1 MKSKNNSILSL
12 QHSNVISNIETYNDG
27 KKLKSLWLS
36 IPAYCHL
43 KCSYCFASTND
54 QGKKLD
60 RLSNEQYERIL
71 RDFAKLGGE
80 FVGIPGDGEPFHKM
94 NWVLTKFISNICNE
108 LGLKLAIFTTGD
120 AIFFEP
126 EGDGN
131 VIDYEKMDFLQD
143 KNIVLLIKYNHSNED
158 VQNSLVGKEVDKV
171 VKKKSKYSE
180 LRDKSID
187 ILINK
192 YHLNDVKRR
201 LGLVTS
207 IIKENAER
215 EEENGKLEIVNIFE
229 RTKRDNLIF
238 DCDTILELG
247 RGRSFS
253 KDCKV
258 PPKIDLERVFNQ
270 LTEAGAT
277 GISQGGTYVGSTCCD
292 RILHHLYIKA
302 NGDVFPCIGC
312 SREDIEKTF
321 LLGNVQYDSLESLWN
336 KPLRRRLAEERFET
350 IEGVCSHCENFQSE
364 LCYSCLGRCIPEFTE
379 EDCKNFINQGYHSLS
394 TIGCVHHKPITTTWL
409 SGLVDYIRTMLSYT
423 TTTDKLKF
431 EGLEKLWRPNKNI
444 AYTLWQLSPEDRRM
458 VIEKIISHSGDPQDD
473 ISFNPQDKIIDSH
486 IARFSIRKHYRY
498 SELLFTMNR
507 VWDFAKDPNL
517 IEEVKTLDESDKKTL
532 INTISQS
539 FLSNIFLASF
549 KILFEKYDTKDNS
562 IQYCNF
568 ILYDNLREK
577 YFYRSIAKDK
587 SEFEDPFYFKS
598 LIISRWYEDVKI
610 DGKDTNFWKDYCF
623 NLSAAFRHEL
633 YGDYELKLGTEEKIS
648 DNFNTEL
655 KRRTIDLIPII
666 ENQSIKSKAL
676 LFDDVVSTKRFLG
689 KYSLV
694 EKFINS
700 KIFSEL
706 ESTDILLLKDLYSEI
721 NEKVFYDL
729 DDKKYKELLDDI
741 ENQIDTLDNHSSVAE
756 RLMNEFKKSRKKG
769 KGTKFINYFI
779 YLSIMHNTL
788 KVNYYYLLHSTNFKT
803 INPEKQELMADSDLP
818 GIIKS
823 SGILI
828 CTKKPIN
835 NHFRSELKLF
845 ISSIF
850 APFDE
855 FYYDQLYG
863 KAKADK
869 QFQDKVEA
877 HRHTIINLINPLY
890 PRIISNSTLKPY
902 DKNGI
907 IFALIAIYD
916 ICSKE
921 EDRNKV
927 GKLLPSNPKTI
938 LEELS
943 AYFISAKNDSSATME
958 LSSKLAESAKSLN
971 PIERLDLFT
980 VVFNLLDNA
989 MKAGAQVG
997 TKRVIQMSS
1006 IESEG
1011 LQVIIITNPRSM
1023 PNEVIHFLNDQ
1034 DLNVHAY
1041 KFNTLIKETG
1051 GTVIIKKIVQKNKWL
1066 MSINSSEKQQK
1077 TVVTLTII

>member
-1 MKSKNNSILSL
+1 
-12 QHSNVISNIETYNDG
+12 
-27 KKLKSLWLS
+27 
-36 IPAYCHL
+36 
-43 KCSYCFASTND
+43 
-54 QGKKLD
+54 
-60 RLSNEQYERIL
+60 
-71 RDFAKLGGE
+71 
-80 FVGIPGDGEPFHKM
+80 
-94 NWVLTKFISNICNE
+94 
-108 LGLKLAIFTTGD
+108 
-120 AIFFEP
+120 
-126 EGDGN
+126 
-131 VIDYEKMDFLQD
+131 MDFLKD
-143 KNIVLLIKYNHSNED
+143 KNIVLLIKYNHSKED
-158 VQNSLVGKEVDKV
+158 IQNILVGKEPGKISNQ
-171 VKKKSKYSE
+171 KKSNFSA
-180 LRDKSID
+180 LRDKSLD

-192 YHLNDVKRR
+192 YHLNDEKRR

-207 IIKENAER
+207 IIKENAEK
-215 EEENGKLEIVNIFE
+215 EENNGKLEIVNIFE

-247 RGRSFS
+247 RGRSFT
-253 KDCKV
+253 KDHKV
-258 PPKIDLERVFNQ
+258 LPKFDLERVFKLLQ
-270 LTEAGAT
+270 DAGAT
-277 GISQGGTYVGSTCCD
+277 GLSQGGTYVGNTCCD

-312 SREDIEKTF
+312 SREDIEKIF
-321 LLGNVQYDSLESLWN
+321 LLGNIKDHTLESLWN

-350 IEGVCSHCENFQSE
+350 ISGVCSHCENFHSE
-364 LCYSCLGRCIPEFTE
+364 LCYSCLGRCISEYTE
-379 EDCKNFINQGYHSLS
+379 DNSDLTIKSAFSVP
-394 TIGCVHHKPITTTWL
+394 TIGCMHHKPITTTWL
-409 SGLVDYIRTMLSYT
+409 SGLVDYIRTILSYST
-423 TTTDKLKF
+423 TTNKLKH

-444 AYTLWQLSPEDRRM
+444 AYSLWQLSPEDRKT
-458 VIEKIISHSGDPQDD
+458 VIEKIIIHSGNPQDD
-473 ISFNPQDKIIDSH
+473 ISFNPQDKIIDSR
-486 IARFSIRKHYRY
+486 IANFSIRKHYRY
-498 SELLFTMNR
+498 SDLLFTMNK

-517 IEEVKTLDESDKKTL
+517 IEEVKTLNESDKQTL

-549 KILFEKYDTKDNS
+549 KILFEKYDAKEES

-587 SEFEDPFYFKS
+587 ADFDDSIYRKS

-610 DGKDTNFWKDYCF
+610 NGKDTNFWKDYCF
-623 NLSAAFRHEL
+623 NLSASFRHEL
-633 YGDYELKLGTEEKIS
+633 YGDYELKLGEEGKL
-648 DNFNTEL
+648 DENFNTEL

-666 ENQSIKSKAL
+666 ENKYIRSKAL
-676 LFDDVVSTKRFLG
+676 LFDEVVSTEGFLE
-689 KYSLV
+689 KYYLV

-706 ESTDILLLKDLYSEI
+706 ESTDILLLKNLYSEI
-721 NEKVFYDL
+721 NKKVFYEL
-729 DDKKYKELLDDI
+729 DDKKNKELLDEI
-741 ENQIDTLDNHSSVAE
+741 EKQIDNLDNHSSVAE
-756 RLMNEFKKSRKKG
+756 RLMNEFKLSRKKE

-890 PRIISNSTLKPY
+890 PRILSNTILRPY

-921 EDRNKV
+921 EDRSKV
-927 GKLLPSNPKTI
+927 GELLSHKPKMI
-938 LEELS
+938 LEDLS
-943 AYFISAKNDSSATME
+943 AYFISARNDSSATMQ
-958 LSSKLAESAKSLN
+958 LISSLEESPKNLN
-971 PIERLDLFT
+971 PVERLDFFT
-980 VVFNLLDNA
+980 VIFNLLDNA
-989 MKAGAQVG
+989 MKAGAPAG
-997 TKRVIQMSS
+997 TKRILHLSSEKHGESYKIVIA
-1006 IESEG
+1006 
-1011 LQVIIITNPRSM
+1011 NPRSM
-1023 PNEVIHFLNDQ
+1023 PDEVLNFLNDQ
-1034 DLNVHAY
+1034 DLNIPTF
-1041 KFNTLIKETG
+1041 KFNKLIKETG
-1051 GTVIIKKIVQKNKWL
+1051 GTSIIKKIVQKNNWL
-1066 MSINSSEKQQK
+1066 MSIISSEKLQE
-1077 TVVTLTII
+1077 TEVTLTIK